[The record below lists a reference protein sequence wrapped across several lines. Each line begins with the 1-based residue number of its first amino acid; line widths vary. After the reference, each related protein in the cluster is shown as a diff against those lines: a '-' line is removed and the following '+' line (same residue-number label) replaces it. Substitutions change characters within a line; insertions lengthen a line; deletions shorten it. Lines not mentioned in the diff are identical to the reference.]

1 MVPDGTGV
9 ITTRVNAR
17 EGPVGPVHHHGVARR
32 AEGRLGGPRPVARG
46 PVDAEGGRVL
56 ARGTPSAVL
65 QPETI
70 AQGFGVAAHVL
81 RHPLTNGMLI
91 ATAARP

>member
-1 MVPDGTGV
+1 MGVLAILHDLNLAASYADGV
-9 ITTRVNAR
+9 V
-17 EGPVGPVHHHGVARR
+17 V
-32 AEGRLGGPRPVARG
+32 LQ
-46 PVDAEGGRVL
+46 GGRVL